1 MARKTIYEK
10 LADKLLKEKG
20 VVIENVRR
28 AGAAFQKKTPGT
40 WSWTAW
46 CRRYDGREVSMSIG
60 SHMSA
65 SDLLGCKTIEIRH
78 NSLLNDLNVYGRD

>member
-28 AGAAFQKKTPGT
+28 AGAAFQKKTP
-40 WSWTAW
+40 
-46 CRRYDGREVSMSIG
+46 
-60 SHMSA
+60 SHPPVRGES
-65 SDLLGCKTIEIRH
+65 CF
-78 NSLLNDLNVYGRD
+78 